1 MPTRIFIVP
10 TATDLEAVEVITTR
24 LEDVVGVLQVDV
36 TTHDGE
42 VRVRYQKPA
51 AESQLIKQIEAAGYP
66 VTQ

>member
-10 TATDLEAVEVITTR
+10 TASDLEAVESITDR
-24 LEDVVGVLQVDV
+24 LEQVVGVLKVDV
-36 TTHDGE
+36 TPHNSE

-51 AESQLIKQIEAAGYP
+51 NETALIQAIEAAGYP

>member
-1 MPTRIFIVP
+1 VPTRIFTVP
-10 TATDLEAVEVITTR
+10 TAADIEAVEAITAR
-24 LEDVVGVLQVDV
+24 LEQVVGVLKTDV

-51 AESQLIKQIEAAGYP
+51 NETVLIQAIEAAGYP

>member
-10 TATDLEAVEVITTR
+10 TATDLDAVEHITAR
-24 LEDVVGVLQVDV
+24 LEGVTGVLKIDV
-36 TTHDGE
+36 TTDDGE

-51 AESQLIKQIEAAGYP
+51 AESALIKVIEAAGYP